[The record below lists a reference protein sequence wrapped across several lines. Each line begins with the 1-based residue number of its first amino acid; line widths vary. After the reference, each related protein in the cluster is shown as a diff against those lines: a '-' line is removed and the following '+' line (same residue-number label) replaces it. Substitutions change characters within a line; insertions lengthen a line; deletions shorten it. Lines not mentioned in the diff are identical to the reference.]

1 MALSPQES
9 PTSSEVV
16 DLSAVVSPAAVSG
29 AGEDAALRPA
39 TPSVCTPC
47 CVCRG
52 SAKAEGEGGNSAEA
66 LGFQLVQHFSLKT
79 ICIREWKC
87 MQTGVRVL
95 LCRIAS
101 PLCNLYATLPTEAHT
116 DEGLPH
122 TLEHLVFLGS
132 RRFPYK
138 GVLDFLANRC
148 LSQGTNAWTATDHT
162 TYTLTTAGS
171 EGLLNLLPVYLD
183 HLMIPTLHDNAFK
196 TEVHHL
202 TQNAGSAGVVY
213 SEMEARER
221 QASSVLYRKLVE
233 LVYPGDSGYRYETG
247 GLMEQIRRTS
257 NARVREYH
265 KNFYKWSNLSLIVTG
280 LVEATSLLDTV
291 RRSIKQ
297 IEEAKTLPA
306 PPALSACPE
315 LDAQIAKAVG
325 PPEHGERPLAF
336 SGERPWTDDRNVRL
350 PASPSSPQS
359 SSPAFHRVYFPA
371 DDAESGRVALAWRGP
386 AWKDA
391 LGREVVDILGSY
403 LSEGNVAPLQ
413 RELVQCDDPVCATV
427 DFSSENFRETSFFLE
442 AADVRLEGRRGG
454 ERESEKETRE
464 NACKKQ
470 KREEDK
476 AEEERLAENRELEA
490 VGKRIQEIIAREAE
504 GPLDLAR
511 LRMLLRR
518 ELLQFYRA
526 LETNPHDTMAEL
538 LNEYIV
544 NHRHAEDLQS
554 FLNLAGVVNS
564 LAEQPETFWRG
575 ELRRWFL
582 NSSSAFPAGVACY
595 PSTSLA
601 SKLHAEDQAREARL
615 RESVGEAQLAKL
627 AATVE
632 EIKVQQKQPPP
643 KDVLLSVPV
652 ASIDKVVLPDKAPL
666 SNFDD
671 PRDEEE
677 LREGT
682 REERKEKGDAKRGG
696 ETTCQTGGEEAK
708 KRGEDVLSRLPFPVQ
723 LDAQATEFVQI
734 KLLSRIPENLSPHE
748 RRALLLLADL
758 VFECD
763 VLFPAALAEVLH
775 VQPSCSPCSSAG
787 SSSNAG
793 ECVATERQ
801 NAVDVAGYVRVS
813 YEQLTRL
820 VFEHAT
826 SSSAGLGFHAESGAG
841 AGSASLM
848 YDLFSLS
855 ITAPVDRYFQATALL
870 FGVLC
875 GLQIEAARVSVH
887 LKRHLKQLVRK
898 KRSAKFLVQQLE
910 TSLRYRRG
918 AVPNSCGWGQQLA
931 TMKRMQK
938 DLAHATQTLITVY
951 RHLFQQLAFGVH
963 IVADVAQLPAG
974 WEKPW
979 RDLQA
984 LLAARPMLL
993 DLPLAGE
1000 KHEKTESRLNEKT
1013 PDGETEKDK
1022 EPWGKKKKFAAI
1034 AKVLGVRPSACDNV
1048 FAEPETQSGRGK
1060 MQEEETRI
1068 ACGIGS
1074 SDAGHVLVSVK
1085 GPVGYGEK
1093 NKDLAAIMVMAECC
1107 SMMEGLLFRTVRGA
1121 GFAYGCD
1128 FAYFPWQGQLTLRL
1142 SPATNPAAAVKAV
1155 VEEFRSRVQ
1164 ASIASGTRIFSDE
1177 EIVAGKCGTLFS
1189 IVSREETQSCQAA
1202 QSLIWPLR
1210 GQTRDENRRLLDAV
1224 ANTTA
1229 EEVEAVARV
1238 YLHSVVVALTGSD
1251 EERERVGGTVCIV
1264 TNKKKAEGTVKDLE
1278 AAGVRVTLVHT
1289 EHTLR
1294 QLQLGEGDTLSDL
1307 GEEEEDEE
1315 EGEDEDEDE
1324 DEDEEEE
1331 GDDEDD
1337 EDACCGGEREHD
1349 AQCHH

>member
-1 MALSPQES
+1 MAPPPQDSP
-9 PTSSEVV
+9 SSSAVV
-16 DLSAVVSPAAVSG
+16 DLAAVSPG
-29 AGEDAALRPA
+29 SETRETSLRPA

-47 CVCRG
+47 SVCR
-52 SAKAEGEGGNSAEA
+52 SASKGEGEEGDRDAET
-66 LGFQLVQHFSLKT
+66 LGFEIVQHFSLKT
-79 ICIREWKC
+79 ICVREWKC
-87 MQTGVRVL
+87 KQTGVRVI

-101 PLCNLYATLPTEAHT
+101 PLCNLYATFPTEAHT

-183 HLMIPTLHDNAFK
+183 HLMLPTLQDNAFK

-202 TQNAGSAGVVY
+202 TRSAGSAGVVY

-265 KNFYKWSNLSLIVTG
+265 ANFYKWSNLSLIVTG
-280 LVEATSLLDTV
+280 LVEAASLLQTV
-291 RRSIKQ
+291 RSSVQQ
-297 IEEAKTLPA
+297 IEEARDLPA
-306 PPALSACPE
+306 PAALSSCPG
-315 LDAQIAKAVG
+315 LDEAIAKAVG
-325 PPEHGERPLAF
+325 RPEHADRPLAF
-336 SGERPWTDDRNVRL
+336 SGPRPWTDDRNVVL
-350 PASPSSPQS
+350 PASPSPSR
-359 SSPAFHRVYFPA
+359 FHRVYFPA

-386 AWKDA
+386 AWGDVA
-391 LGREVVDILGSY
+391 GREVVDILGSY

-413 RELVQCDDPVCATV
+413 RELVQCEEPVCATV
-427 DFSSENFRETSFFLE
+427 DFSSENFRQTSFFLE
-442 AADVRLEGRRGG
+442 ATDVKLEKAKREDAGEGEQTEQEPPERRHG
-454 ERESEKETRE
+454 EKSEKESRE
-464 NACKKQ
+464 NACKKP
-470 KREEDK
+470 KRDGDQTEAD
-476 AEEERLAENRELEA
+476 EEETDESEELED
-490 VGKRIQEIIAREAE
+490 VGRRIQEVIAREAE
-504 GPLDLAR
+504 KPLDLAR
-511 LRMLLRR
+511 VRMLLRR

-544 NHRHAEDLQS
+544 NHTQAKDLQN
-554 FLNLAGVVNS
+554 FLDLAAVVNT
-564 LAEQPETFWRG
+564 LAEQPEAFWRA

-582 NSSSAFPAGVACY
+582 ADSAAFPVGVACY
-595 PSTSLA
+595 PSTSL
-601 SKLHAEDQAREARL
+601 SSELHAADQAREARL
-615 RESVGEAQLAKL
+615 RGAIGESQLAQLADI
-627 AATVE
+627 VE
-632 EIKVQQKQPPP
+632 EIKTRQKQPPP

-666 SNFDD
+666 SNFDA
-671 PRDEEE
+671 PC
-677 LREGT
+677 EGA
-682 REERKEKGDAKRGG
+682 REETAGRKATPG
-696 ETTCQTGGEEAK
+696 EA
-708 KRGEDVLSRLPFPVQ
+708 VLSSFPFPVQ

-734 KLLSRIPENLSPHE
+734 KLLSRIPHTLSPHE
-748 RRALLLLADL
+748 RQALMLLADL
-758 VFECD
+758 IFECD
-763 VLFPAALAEVLH
+763 LLLPASLAERLLPASASGGETDPSAAGTAGSPAAPPGFA
-775 VQPSCSPCSSAG
+775 
-787 SSSNAG
+787 
-793 ECVATERQ
+793 
-801 NAVDVAGYVRVS
+801 RVS

-820 VFEHAT
+820 LFEHAT
-826 SSSAGLGFHAESGAG
+826 SSSAGLGFHADSGAG

-848 YDLFSLS
+848 YDLFTLS

-875 GLQIEAARVSVH
+875 GLQIEASRVSVH

-910 TSLRYRRG
+910 TGLRYRRG
-918 AVPNSCGWGQQLA
+918 AVPNTCGWGQQLA
-931 TMKRMQK
+931 AMKRMQR
-938 DLAHATQTLITVY
+938 DLAQATETLVEVY
-951 RHLFQQLAFGVH
+951 GHLFQHLGFGVH
-963 IVADVAQLPAG
+963 IVADVAQLPAD
-974 WEKPW
+974 WEQPW
-979 RDLQA
+979 TDLVQ
-984 LLAARPMLL
+984 LLASRPKLL
-993 DLPLAGE
+993 RLPLASKCAKTANAEEVGE
-1000 KHEKTESRLNEKT
+1000 RVGQASERDSAVPERCAGRH
-1013 PDGETEKDK
+1013 
-1022 EPWGKKKKFAAI
+1022 KKFAPI
-1034 AKVLGVRPSACDNV
+1034 AEVLNVNPSACDNV
-1048 FAEPETQSGRGK
+1048 FAEAETRREMQLETQLEGEGRK
-1060 MQEEETRI
+1060 AWRL

-1085 GPVGYGEK
+1085 GPVGYGAK
-1093 NKDLAAIMVMAECC
+1093 NKNLAAIMVMAECC

-1155 VEEFRSRVQ
+1155 VDEFQYRVQ
-1164 ASIASGTRIFSDE
+1164 ASITAGTRIFSDE

-1202 QSLIWPLR
+1202 QSLLWPLR

-1229 EEVEAVARV
+1229 DEVETAARV
-1238 YLHSVVVALTGSD
+1238 YLQAVVVALTGTE

-1264 TNKKKAEGTVKDLE
+1264 TNKKKAEATVKELE
-1278 AAGVRVTLVHT
+1278 EAGMKVALVPT
-1289 EHTLR
+1289 ERTLR
-1294 QLQLGEGDTLSDL
+1294 NLQLGVGETLRDL
-1307 GEEEEDEE
+1307 C
-1315 EGEDEDEDE
+1315 
-1324 DEDEEEE
+1324 DEDEEDEGDDEDDDEDEQDGDEDDEGDDEDDE

-1337 EDACCGGEREHD
+1337 EDACCGEEHEHG
-1349 AQCHH
+1349 AHCHH